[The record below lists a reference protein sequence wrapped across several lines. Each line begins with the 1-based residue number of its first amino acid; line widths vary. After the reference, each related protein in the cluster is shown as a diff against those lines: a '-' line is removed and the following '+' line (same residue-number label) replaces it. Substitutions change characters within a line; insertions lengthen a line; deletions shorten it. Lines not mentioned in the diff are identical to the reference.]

1 MGMMANLTMPGKEFG
16 SRRFLQFMAHS
27 GLDRRQA
34 LGTLLIF
41 WDSTRAAGI
50 ATCGIA
56 TAVVYLEGT
65 REERNQVFDALYRAG
80 YVTDVPDA
88 PGMVRIEGN
97 EAALAYLE
105 SRRARA
111 RNGAAAAKKKRASKK
126 ARTKPAPALVQQNPK
141 LATIE
146 NPTAFQLAC
155 RATWLAYAQAYEQKT
170 CQLPIR
176 NAKLNAQIQQIVKRL
191 GYDDAPRVLRF
202 YVEQVTDR
210 IVIESLWPLDL
221 FLRRAESYA
230 TQLKMGRVINSAEA
244 KALSETAAY
253 HARQRAIL
261 DGLI

>member
-1 MGMMANLTMPGKEFG
+1 MANLTMPGKEFR

-27 GLDRRQA
+27 GLECRQA
-34 LGTLLIF
+34 LGALLLF

-50 ATCGIA
+50 ATCGIM

-65 REERNQVFDALYRAG
+65 REERGQVFDAMYHAG
-80 YVTDVPDA
+80 YITDVPDA

-97 EAALAYLE
+97 ETALAYLE

-111 RNGAAAAKKKRASKK
+111 RNGAAAAKKKRASKQPRPK
-126 ARTKPAPALVQQNPK
+126 AATALAPRAAKPVPIDNPSPFQQ
-141 LATIE
+141 
-146 NPTAFQLAC
+146 AC